1 MVAERDFDVM
11 NRAEIRKA
19 AKELGVRQNGVS
31 VAELKDACKRAAA
44 DVGKERAGRDFD
56 VLNQAELRKAAKE
69 LGVRQKGVS
78 VAGLKNAC
86 KCAAVAVV
94 LNQAELRKA
103 AKELG
108 VRRNG
113 VSVAELKDA
122 CKRAAAGVGK
132 ERAGRDFDAMIRAE
146 LMKVAKELGV
156 RYWNVSFIEL
166 KDACKRAVW
175 EARGQMT
182 LNAWMAGEAHVDES
196 AAAPLDTNLEDSGAG
211 AVLGTV
217 RQALPAAP
225 ICGECGK
232 VLG

>member
-56 VLNQAELRKAAKE
+56 
-69 LGVRQKGVS
+69 
-78 VAGLKNAC
+78 
-86 KCAAVAVV
+86 
-94 LNQAELRKA
+94 
-103 AKELG
+103 
-108 VRRNG
+108 
-113 VSVAELKDA
+113 
-122 CKRAAAGVGK
+122 
-132 ERAGRDFDAMIRAE
+132 AMIRAE

-175 EARGQMT
+175 EARGQTT
-182 LNAWMAGEAHVDES
+182 LNAWMAGKAHVW
-196 AAAPLDTNLEDSGAG
+196 
-211 AVLGTV
+211 
-217 RQALPAAP
+217 RQPTSWAKAKKTRKGGSSPV
-225 ICGECGK
+225 IK
-232 VLG
+232 